1 MSGKVHSI
9 IGITTAALLG
19 SAYMLYSLGAI
30 DSSTLLLLMSG
41 SLAGSLMPDIDS
53 KRSKASQKF
62 TSLAIIFLSIFT
74 IIAITNSINNKAQL
88 TIVQTLETTI
98 HSVPVQWVKQMLEQ
112 VTDLSGLLVFL
123 MLTTVGKLSPHRG
136 FTHKVMGTFCFC
148 TVAFIAF
155 NNTFATGFT
164 SGYLLHILA
173 DKMTPAGLTFLEL
186 VFPLQKSNGSFVSPL
201 KIGHRHAN
209 KK

>member
-1 MSGKVHSI
+1 MSGKVHSM
-9 IGITTAALLG
+9 IGITLTAFLG
-19 SAYMLYSLGAI
+19 SAYMLHSLGAI

-41 SLAGSLMPDIDS
+41 ALIGSLMPDIDS
-53 KRSKASQKF
+53 KRSIASQKF
-62 TSLAIIFLSIFT
+62 TSLAVIFLIVFSA
-74 IIAITNSINNKAQL
+74 IAIANSINSRAQL
-88 TIVQTLETTI
+88 AQSLETTI

-123 MLTTVGKLSPHRG
+123 VLTTLGKLSPHRG

-148 TVAFIAF
+148 AVAFIAF

-173 DKMTPAGLTFLEL
+173 DKMTPAGLTFLEI
-186 VFPLQKSNGSFVSPL
+186 VFPLQKSNGHFISPL
-201 KIGHRHAN
+201 KLGHSHVN

>member
-9 IGITTAALLG
+9 IGITTTALLG
-19 SAYMLYSLGAI
+19 SAYMLYTLGAI

-41 SLAGSLMPDIDS
+41 ALIGSLMPDIDS
-53 KRSKASQKF
+53 KRSIASQKF
-62 TSLAIIFLSIFT
+62 TSLAVIFLIVFSA
-74 IIAITNSINNKAQL
+74 IAIANSINSRAQL
-88 TIVQTLETTI
+88 TQSLETTI

-123 MLTTVGKLSPHRG
+123 VLTTLGKLSPHRG

-148 TVAFIAF
+148 AVAFIAF

-173 DKMTPAGLTFLEL
+173 DKMTPAGLTFLEI
-186 VFPLQKSNGSFVSPL
+186 VFPLQKSNGHFISPL
-201 KIGHRHAN
+201 KLGHSHVN